1 MVSAKT
7 IAQAMSRL
15 LIQFPDKAWTFK
27 TRNLN
32 AFYCKFWIKVSAI
45 CINVNAYQTYPNS
58 AQALLQLSD
67 VCTYDYRLY
76 LNVHLSPYT
85 KYILADVDHEGQW
98 VYV

>member
-1 MVSAKT
+1 M
-7 IAQAMSRL
+7 
-15 LIQFPDKAWTFK
+15 
-27 TRNLN
+27 
-32 AFYCKFWIKVSAI
+32 SAI

-85 KYILADVDHEGQW
+85 KYILADVDHEGQ
-98 VYV
+98 